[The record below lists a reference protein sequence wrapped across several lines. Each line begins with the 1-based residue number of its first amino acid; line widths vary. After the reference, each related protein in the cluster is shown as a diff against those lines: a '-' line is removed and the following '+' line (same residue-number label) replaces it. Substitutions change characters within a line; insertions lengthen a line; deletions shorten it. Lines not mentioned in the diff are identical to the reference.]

1 MFTGNFTAA
10 VVEHYNQLLLQVTQV
25 QSLVLVQLLHGLTE
39 RDGGRTPG
47 VPGRSTAHPPRLT
60 GLHTTKEVV
69 VLLLLAGLLRP
80 VEEVVLRDGDLI
92 VIIGASHHVLSCIV
106 LDQDP
111 RKQSSDEKL
120 VVFRVVDKN
129 PVIKVGVQVEVVDT
143 LCVVFV

>member
-1 MFTGNFTAA
+1 M
-10 VVEHYNQLLLQVTQV
+10 V
-25 QSLVLVQLLHGLTE
+25 HGLTQV
-39 RDGGRTPG
+39 DGGRTPYI
-47 VPGRSTAHPPRLT
+47 PGRLTAHHL
-60 GLHTTKEVV
+60 GLAGLDTLQEVV

>member
-1 MFTGNFTAA
+1 MFIKHLF
-10 VVEHYNQLLLQVTQV
+10 
-25 QSLVLVQLLHGLTE
+25 GLTE
-39 RDGGRTPG
+39 REGGRTPG
-47 VPGRSTAHPPRLT
+47 VPGRTTAHHPRLA
-60 GLHTTKEVV
+60 GFHTLQEVV
-69 VLLLLAGLLRP
+69 VLRLLAGLLRP

-92 VIIGASHHVLSCIV
+92 IIIGASHHVLSCIV